1 VKIGI
6 VASRFNEFIVE
17 QLLEGALD
25 ALKKKGIDDRDIVI
39 AWVPGAFE
47 LPLAAEKMAQTGKID
62 AVISLGTVIRG
73 GTPHFDY
80 VAGECARGIREAS
93 QRHGIPVAFGVLTTD
108 TGLERATRASMPQW
122 RQLIPQLRWSRWRPT
137 LAPSIQD
144 DQAAAGSGAAAGA
157 AASPAGRLPM
167 AGQKPG

>member
-108 TGLERATRASMPQW
+108 TIEQALERAQW
-122 RQLIPQLRWSRWRPT
+122 RQLIPQLHWSRWRPT

-144 DQAAAGSGAAAGA
+144 DQAAAGSGAAAGS